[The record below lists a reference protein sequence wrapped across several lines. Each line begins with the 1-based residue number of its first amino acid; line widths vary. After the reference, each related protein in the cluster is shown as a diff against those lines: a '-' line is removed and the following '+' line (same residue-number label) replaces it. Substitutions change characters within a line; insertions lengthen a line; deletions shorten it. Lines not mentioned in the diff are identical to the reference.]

1 MISEPH
7 WLALMTKQMSEQV
20 EMTNPVDTSVGGMKG
35 HILRRAIH
43 VSMMLIPYVYF
54 AHGESVAKTVDLTLD
69 QVVASVIL
77 IALIAEAIRLK
88 LGITIFGQRDYEA
101 KQISALAWG
110 AIGVGLV
117 LLLVPHKAY
126 AWPLIASLAL
136 GDPFMGELRRKDFND
151 RQVMIYATVLI
162 LAIWLT
168 CWLQF
173 ETPLW
178 VAIIAA
184 PICMISEWP
193 RLRYIDDNATMVL
206 IPLAFILILEP
217 FAQVMV

>member
-1 MISEPH
+1 MN
-7 WLALMTKQMSEQV
+7 EQV

-43 VSMMLIPYVYF
+43 LSMMLIPYLYF
-54 AHGESVAKTVDLTLD
+54 SHGETVATTVDLTLD
-69 QVVASVIL
+69 QVVAGVIL
-77 IALIAEAIRLK
+77 FALAAEAIRLK

-126 AWPLIASLAL
+126 AWPLIVSLAL
-136 GDPFMGELRRKDFND
+136 GDPFMGELRRKDFAD
-151 RQVMIYATVLI
+151 RQVMVYAWWQVG
-162 LAIWLT
+162 
-168 CWLQF
+168 
-173 ETPLW
+173 TPLW

-184 PICMISEWP
+184 PVCMISEWP

-206 IPLAFILILEP
+206 IPLALVLILEP